1 MKVSPA
7 ILGCVAL
14 VSAHGYEPGQARNN
28 FAHES
33 ATCAAYFLLA
43 STAPGLDEQTTAGL
57 YQRYMGLVEMSLA
70 FSSAE
75 LTKARVEL
83 ATKTMKREMSE
94 NWTNFSIINNKYG
107 YPCREVSDDPESRA
121 RYWRD
126 KAD

>member
-1 MKVSPA
+1 
-7 ILGCVAL
+7 
-14 VSAHGYEPGQARNN
+14 
-28 FAHES
+28 
-33 ATCAAYFLLA
+33 
-43 STAPGLDEQTTAGL
+43 
-57 YQRYMGLVEMSLA
+57 MGLVEMSLA